1 MRENTS
7 EKTPLKSSQTM
18 LSLAFTLLSIF
29 VFTVV
34 IMTQVS
40 VAYAQLSD
48 TASASALTVSD
59 LEKEQSQRPL
69 PSLQQLAIAAQS
81 LNFEMSLI
89 VYRPGNEPVPYVW
102 RRGNLAGERVE
113 YLNELN
119 GPGAQIIRF
128 GEMVS
133 YFQADTP
140 AYTLAQ
146 DYLKGVLPH
155 NLLHNPQAF
164 AAAYDT
170 IYVGRA
176 RVAGLA
182 AHQFRIVSKDKSR
195 YNYTL
200 WLDEATSLPIKFT
213 TFTLSGELL
222 ESVQVTHLE
231 VTQQAHSSFAS
242 IDRET
247 LPAAQ
252 HLNPNKD
259 FTLNWT
265 ISKLPVGMSEVQ
277 RRVTRLAITGELAEH
292 ILLSDGLVDVSV
304 YLQPAGDV
312 AQEDVLLRNQSDT
325 FLARV
330 KDDVQV
336 SVVGKI
342 PAQTANTLLQYIRIL
357 PGEK

>member
-1 MRENTS
+1 MIDPVNRYHILLQ
-7 EKTPLKSSQTM
+7 KM
-18 LSLAFTLLSIF
+18 LRHALLCLSIF
-29 VFTVV
+29 LCG
-34 IMTQVS
+34 S
-40 VAYAQLSD
+40 VLNSAYAQFNDSPFAGD
-48 TASASALTVSD
+48 APLTEPD
-59 LEKEQSQRPL
+59 KQSQDQPL
-69 PSLQQLAIAAQS
+69 PSLKQLAIAAQT
-81 LNFEMSLI
+81 LNFEMALI
-89 VYRPGNEPVPYVW
+89 VYRPGNEPIPYIW

-119 GPGAQIIRF
+119 GPGAQVIRF

-182 AHQFRIVSKDKSR
+182 SHQFRIVSKDKSR

-222 ESVQVTHLE
+222 ESVQVTHMV
-231 VTQQAHSSFAS
+231 VTNEAHPSFAS
-242 IDRET
+242 IDRDT
-247 LPAAQ
+247 LPVAQ

-265 ISKLPVGMSEVQ
+265 ISKLPVGMTEVQ

-357 PGEK
+357 PTGN